1 VKLSG
6 RAHAETIVKL
16 LEELNAL
23 AERDPAVR
31 VLIDETDLGA
41 SERYRK
47 DREGVAERRLARLD
61 RDRGLRFQPRYLR
74 AEPHVSRSRGRSRA
88 GERLQRSRTCEG
100 LAS

>member
-61 RDRGLRFQPRYLR
+61 RDRALRFQPRVSTGWT
-74 AEPHVSRSRGRSRA
+74 ACFKVSRTEPSG
-88 GERLQRSRTCEG
+88 
-100 LAS
+100 